1 MSDQTID
8 SSSSAR
14 RCGLVAVVGPPNV
27 GKSTLVNRL
36 VGSKVSIVSP
46 KVQTT
51 RSRVMGVA
59 MVGETQVV
67 FVDTP
72 GIFAPKRRLERA
84 MVRAAW
90 DGAGDADEVILV
102 VDALRGLDDAMRG
115 VVEKLKE
122 QGRRPIPVINKI
134 DAVKHESLLQ
144 LAAQIAVLG
153 FDERIFM
160 VSALSGDGVRDLL
173 AFVATRLPEGPFLFP
188 EDQVSDT
195 PVRLWAAEIT
205 REQVFLQLHDEL
217 PHSAAVATD
226 SWQEQPDGS
235 IRIDQ
240 TVFVQRD
247 GQKAIVLGAGG
258 RRIKEIGMRARIEL
272 EKHLECRVHLF
283 LQVKVQPKW
292 PDDRGQFSALGLD
305 YDV

>member
-1 MSDQTID
+1 MSEQ
-8 SSSSAR
+8 SAQEASGR
-14 RCGLVAVVGPPNV
+14 HCGLVAVVGPPNV

-59 MVGETQVV
+59 MLGGTQIV

-90 DGAGDADEVILV
+90 DGAGDADEVVLV
-102 VDALRGLDDAMRG
+102 IDALRGLDDAVRG
-115 VVEKLKE
+115 VAEKLLQ
-122 QGRRPIPVINKI
+122 QGRKAIPVINKV
-134 DAVKHESLLQ
+134 DAIKRESLLE
-144 LAAQIAVLG
+144 LAAQIAALG

-160 VSALSGDGVRDLL
+160 VSALSGDGVQDLL
-173 AFVATRLPEGPFLFP
+173 AFVAARLPEGPFLFP
-188 EDQVSDT
+188 EDQVSDM
-195 PVRLWAAEIT
+195 PARLWAAEIT

-217 PHSAAVATD
+217 PHSTAVATEL
-226 SWQEQPDGS
+226 WQEQPDGS
-235 IRIDQ
+235 VRIDQ

-258 RRIKEIGMRARIEL
+258 RRIKEIGMRARVEL
-272 EKHLECRVHLF
+272 EKHLEHRVHLF

-292 PDDRGQFSALGLD
+292 PDDRGQFSAMGLD